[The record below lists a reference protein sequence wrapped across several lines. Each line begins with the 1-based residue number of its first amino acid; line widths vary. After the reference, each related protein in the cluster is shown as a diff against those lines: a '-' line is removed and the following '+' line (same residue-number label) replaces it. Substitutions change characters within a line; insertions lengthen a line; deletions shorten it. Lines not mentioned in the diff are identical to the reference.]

1 MTLKPHELTVPSS
14 LINKH
19 HFQATKM
26 YWVGS
31 PYVREGPEIALTFP
45 FFNLPCVAM
54 GNEQSFSLSI
64 SQATA
69 PHEERMGRGGVRWWG
84 NLRWKDGMSIW
95 HRRGSSELCI
105 AEMSK
110 AATEKELSHQNFDI
124 DKAILHTICVAF
136 NTHQL
141 LYHRLRDFLFLSLV
155 NLFFIF
161 SYSIF
166 LYSIYLTIHTD
177 MFYVCK
183 TVYLDISISIFFSR
197 KIWRMIQEIKWNN
210 A

>member
-1 MTLKPHELTVPSS
+1 
-14 LINKH
+14 
-19 HFQATKM
+19 
-26 YWVGS
+26 
-31 PYVREGPEIALTFP
+31 
-45 FFNLPCVAM
+45 
-54 GNEQSFSLSI
+54 
-64 SQATA
+64 
-69 PHEERMGRGGVRWWG
+69 
-84 NLRWKDGMSIW
+84 
-95 HRRGSSELCI
+95 
-105 AEMSK
+105 MSK

-197 KIWRMIQEIKWNN
+197 QIWRMIWRMIK
-210 A
+210 